1 MNEDE
6 QMSFSLNQVRVAHP
20 STVTMQESRVMILIE
35 YIQYIW
41 IGCTF
46 QRKQW
51 YCWNSLFLFEILI
64 Q

>member
-20 STVTMQESRVMILIE
+20 STVTIQESRVMILIE

-41 IGCTF
+41 IGYTF
-46 QRKQW
+46 QGK
-51 YCWNSLFLFEILI
+51 
-64 Q
+64 